1 MESVYNVIQYNTRT
15 GGHIQTQKATQWG
28 TFVTFLFIHVLI
40 ILWEKLFSSHT
51 LGFSMKHLI
60 SIGEF

>member
-15 GGHIQTQKATQWG
+15 GGHIQTQKATQCG